1 VASYRKGTEVEIT
14 QYKAILREL
23 QKITDDKGLIAQNM
37 AVAMR
42 FAIKPTYETFKRYV
56 SGIPQKTG
64 NLRRAVES
72 NAGIKVKA
80 YKQSGNAV
88 GLVGYFKDKKNPKK
102 KPDKKGRDM
111 AYHQHL
117 IEYGTKN
124 RKTRSGANRGISQ
137 PGGTPG
143 IEPLQIAYRNTIGQ
157 VNSRLV
163 QKTPSVIKSV
173 YKKLEKFKAK

>member
-1 VASYRKGTEVEIT
+1 MARYRKGTEVEIA
-14 QYKAILREL
+14 QYNEIFRALR
-23 QKITDDKGLIAQNM
+23 KITSDKGLIAQKM
-37 AVAMR
+37 AVAVR
-42 FAIKPTYETFKRYV
+42 FAIKPTYEALKRYV

-64 NLRRAVES
+64 NLRRAVEN

-124 RKTRSGANRGISQ
+124 RKTRSGANRGISP

-143 IEPLQIAYRNTIGQ
+143 IEPMQIAYRNTIGQ